1 MKAIWRNSIY
11 IYKNM
16 FRDRSMTFWQLIYP
30 IVLVSFFYTAFSG
43 ITSGGIENINLGI
56 EKDNPAAYILGD
68 VEVVNLIEIGEGE
81 VKESLENK
89 SIAGFV
95 NKDLNLLVD
104 REGPNQTILKSILDT
119 IKQTKMLDAPIEKL
133 DFSVNYLTP
142 ESQQANGLLVIFY
155 SLIAMVS
162 AYGVFPGI
170 EITNLVQANLTPLG
184 ARLNVSPNKKSTL
197 LISGVAVGLFMNL
210 ISNTLLFLF
219 IHFVLDLDLIKNLA
233 ATSLFILLGNLFGI
247 SLGIFIG
254 SSNKKSEGFKNM
266 LAISSTLF
274 LAFVAGLMSPDIK
287 YMIEEKLPIIAKI
300 NPMSVITNNLYRI
313 NLLENTSG
321 LSSGL
326 FILLAYSLILMF
338 GSYIFLRRKSYDSI

>member
-1 MKAIWRNSIY
+1 MKAILRNAVY
-11 IYKNM
+11 MFKDM
-16 FRDRSMTFWQLIYP
+16 FRDKSMTFWMLIYP

-43 ITSGGIENINLGI
+43 ITSGGIEKINLGI
-56 EKDNPAAYILGD
+56 EKGNDSAYILED
-68 VEVVNLIEIGEGE
+68 TKILNLIEIEAE
-81 VKESLENK
+81 DIKSLLEDK
-89 SIAGFV
+89 SIDGFAD
-95 NKDLNLLVD
+95 KDLNLLVD

-119 IKQTKMLDAPIEKL
+119 IKQTVLLDVPIERL
-133 DFSVNYLTP
+133 DLSVNYLTP

-170 EITNLVQANLTPLG
+170 EITNLTQANLTPLG
-184 ARLNVSPNKKSTL
+184 ARLNMSPIKKSTL
-197 LISGVAVGLFMNL
+197 LISGILVGLFMNL
-210 ISNTLLFLF
+210 LSNILLFSF
-219 IHFVLDLDLIKNLA
+219 IHFVLDLELIKNLA

-254 SSNKKSEGFKNM
+254 ASNRKSPGFKNM

-274 LAFVAGLMSPDIK
+274 LSFVAGLMSPDIK
-287 YMIEEKLPIIAKI
+287 YMIEEKAPIVGKI

-313 NLLENTSG
+313 NLLDNTTG

-326 FILLAYSLILMF
+326 FILLVYSLILMT
-338 GSYIFLRRKSYDSI
+338 GSYIFLRRKNYDSI